1 MLKITDLRAY
11 YGQINALHGINM
23 KIPAGKMTC
32 IIGSNGA
39 GKTTLLK
46 SISGSIKRTGSIL
59 LNGETE
65 LIHMSPQKV
74 AKQFIAHVPE
84 GRHIFPGLTVR
95 ENLETGTINWHGF
108 FGNKPYRDEL
118 EEVFDLF
125 PRLKEREKQMGWSLS
140 GGEQQMLAIGR
151 ALMSRPK
158 LLMMDEPSMGLSPVI
173 VQELFEKIIEINKRG
188 VTVMLVEQN
197 ARLAMQLTDYT
208 YVIEQGRIVLEG
220 KSETM
225 RNDERIVKAYL
236 GKFAEAKKKK

>member
-1 MLKITDLRAY
+1 MLKITNLHAY

-23 KIPAGKMTC
+23 NVAEGKMTC

-59 LNGETE
+59 LNNEIE
-65 LIHMSPQKV
+65 LINLTPQKV
-74 AKQFIAHVPE
+74 AHHYVSHVPE

-108 FGNKPYRDEL
+108 FGNKPYNDEL
-118 EEVFDLF
+118 EEVYSLF

-151 ALMSRPK
+151 ALMARPK

-188 VTVMLVEQN
+188 VTVLLVEQN

-208 YVIEQGRIVLEG
+208 YVIEQGNITIEG

-225 RNDERIVKAYL
+225 RNDPRVIKAYL
-236 GKFAEAKKKK
+236 GKFAEVK